1 VASSSSLPSIRM
13 LHFNSVKSTQDEARR
28 ILNDKDKHVPHE
40 ALAITASSQ
49 TNGRGTN
56 GRSWIGQTGNVFL
69 TIAIPSDDLV
79 IPLTLFP
86 LQIGT
91 LLTQRVSDML
101 NHKNIDVD
109 VEDVEKVQDAKVT
122 VKWPNDVLVNQKKI
136 AGVLIESDQDHSG
149 CYYYLVGIGINYK
162 YAPMVNTTG
171 SQMGRESTCICDYI
185 PSISTVDEDENEN
198 ENDATSTAKAM
209 ELGQN
214 VARDVMDWVKLQ
226 KSWDGAADAI
236 VPNWERHF
244 ECGTKL
250 IMRDDPNQEVVM
262 SVGIE
267 KDGQLRVKGM
277 NGVERLLCSDYL
289 L

>member
-1 VASSSSLPSIRM
+1 M

-109 VEDVEKVQDAKVT
+109 VEDVEKV
-122 VKWPNDVLVNQKKI
+122 
-136 AGVLIESDQDHSG
+136 
-149 CYYYLVGIGINYK
+149 
-162 YAPMVNTTG
+162 
-171 SQMGRESTCICDYI
+171 
-185 PSISTVDEDENEN
+185 
-198 ENDATSTAKAM
+198 
-209 ELGQN
+209 
-214 VARDVMDWVKLQ
+214 
-226 KSWDGAADAI
+226 
-236 VPNWERHF
+236 
-244 ECGTKL
+244 
-250 IMRDDPNQEVVM
+250 
-262 SVGIE
+262 
-267 KDGQLRVKGM
+267 
-277 NGVERLLCSDYL
+277 
-289 L
+289 